1 MRNNHANNSNSFAEQ
16 KLHSMLLELGYPQ
29 ESIELA
35 DGYTGSYMPDLIVYR
50 PGIRHEPLAIF
61 EVKSDRY
68 EYKYTR
74 DRVAEIGAKMRSLG
88 LGCHAYLVI
97 VANDDFRYFDCTIGS
112 EERLLQQIPT
122 YDVLENEA
130 RSRAVYIEHLRL
142 ENFTLFRDSNFEFGA
157 AAYLNFA
164 LFGGL
169 GVQIEPTLIKSNVSF
184 SGTTMTRNQ
193 DYEVMTLDIPVMV
206 WLNLDLWKLTIGFGG
221 GVDFSMELNKDAKFA
236 DVASDVAARAQAAS
250 QDMSTTSFAWI
261 VGADVKFYLTK
272 HLGLVAS
279 ARYIMDINKKDVP
292 VTVNVAGYEADT
304 GMTYPTIEYGRRFLY
319 GGLGVEFKFF

>member
-1 MRNNHANNSNSFAEQ
+1 MKKIIAVAV
-16 KLHSMLLELGYPQ
+16 M
-29 ESIELA
+29 
-35 DGYTGSYMPDLIVYR
+35 
-50 PGIRHEPLAIF
+50 AIF
-61 EVKSDRY
+61 MVSASSALALEAGAKFIAGQN
-68 EYKYTR
+68 
-74 DRVAEIGAKMRSLG
+74 VAEDTSATETVKGIDA
-88 LGCHAYLVI
+88 
-97 VANDDFRYFDCTIGS
+97 
-112 EERLLQQIPT
+112 
-122 YDVLENEA
+122 
-130 RSRAVYIEHLRL
+130 
-142 ENFTLFRDSNFEFGA
+142 DSNFEFGA

-184 SGTTMTRNQ
+184 TGTTMTVNQ

-292 VTVNVAGYEADT
+292 VTVTVAGYEADT